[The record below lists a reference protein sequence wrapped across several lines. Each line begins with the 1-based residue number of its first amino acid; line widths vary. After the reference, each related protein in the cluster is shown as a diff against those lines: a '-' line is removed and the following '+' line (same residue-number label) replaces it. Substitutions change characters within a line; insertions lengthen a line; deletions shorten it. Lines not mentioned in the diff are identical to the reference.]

1 MSNDCFCL
9 LGGCLTR
16 SLLLQA
22 IDMAHHLFPA
32 FSHLVARGAAGAEAV
47 GSALDTVGART
58 WSSSLF
64 EKVRKRAPRLAATV
78 KEWTLL
84 KSQHHA
90 ADPKGHDDP
99 EAGGEWF
106 AAWLRAAHRDIYRD
120 IDTSD
125 CSELLRIK
133 WARSLTRPKDKKYK
147 LGDITVPSCA
157 AGFAD
162 ILATWPSSE
171 GGGLEGNV
179 ARDRAEVQ
187 AKILIDIYMTQLVDF
202 SCILK
207 VLQLVSAWQ
216 GEPSECC
223 SSSGPAAAA
232 GGVGGEGA
240 DAKPVV
246 VVCYLGAM
254 HTRALEEF
262 FCRCS
267 FCLHPKHSPLN
278 EYRALATGIR
288 IYRARGI
295 NACLSLCSE
304 MSAKSGGFEAFRSE
318 FFFGKYEWEV
328 RMHAHKEFG
337 TRVLTPAASRCSG

>member
-1 MSNDCFCL
+1 
-9 LGGCLTR
+9 
-16 SLLLQA
+16 
-22 IDMAHHLFPA
+22 MAHHVFPA
-32 FSHLVARGAAGAEAV
+32 SSHLVARGAAGAEAA
-47 GSALDTVGART
+47 GWALDTVSART

-78 KEWTLL
+78 KEWTLR

-90 ADPKGHDDP
+90 VDPKGHDDP

-106 AAWLRAAHRDIYRD
+106 AAWLRAAHRDIYED

-125 CSELLRIK
+125 CAELLRIK
-133 WARSLTRPKDKKYK
+133 WARSLMRPKDKKYK
-147 LGDITVPSCA
+147 LADITLPSCA
-157 AGFAD
+157 AGFAE

-171 GGGLEGNV
+171 GGGLEGKL

-187 AKILIDIYMTQLVDF
+187 AKILVDIYMTQLVDF

-207 VLQLVSAWQ
+207 VLQLVSGGQ
-216 GEPSECC
+216 DGSSERC
-223 SSSGPAAAA
+223 SSSGPADA
-232 GGVGGEGA
+232 VGGGERGGA

-262 FCRCS
+262 FCRCP
-267 FCLHPKHSPLN
+267 FFFDPKHSPLN
-278 EYRALATGIR
+278 DYRALTTDICM
-288 IYRARGI
+288 YRARCI
-295 NACLSLCSE
+295 NASLSLCSE
-304 MSAKSGGFEAFRSE
+304 MSAKSGGFETFRSE

-328 RMHAHKEFG
+328 RMHAH
-337 TRVLTPAASRCSG
+337 TRNSKPVSSHSRQVAGMADTLT